1 MSGETTGPERLHLL
15 IRDLPYGD
23 ERSSDGCLVGLLVP
37 SEPGLVRLV
46 AGAHAFSFAAADVL
60 DIAPLDGVE
69 AVVLGPLGVRLMLK
83 APATLVKVESWEE
96 FQHAAL
102 GTRRP
107 FAYATRPHPLVA
119 PARTEFRERELRFRR
134 TLE

>member
-1 MSGETTGPERLHLL
+1 MSGETTGPERLQML
-15 IRDLPYGD
+15 IRDLPFAD

-37 SEPGLVRLV
+37 KDPGLVCLV

-60 DIAPLDGVE
+60 DVAPLEGVD
-69 AVVLGPLGVRLMLK
+69 AVVTGPLGVRLTLK
-83 APATLVKVESWEE
+83 APATLVKVENWAE

-107 FAYATRPHPLVA
+107 FAYATRPHPIIA
-119 PARTEFRERELRFRR
+119 PPRTEFRELELRFGR